1 VASRFHYAA
10 LIFSVIL
17 NCFIAWMLVELSKP
31 EKTIFNQILQR
42 EIPITVQLRTTNAL
56 TALLQLK
63 RTQASEMLIVEAFKN
78 YEELAKQY
86 QDQDDLSIRQS

>member
-1 VASRFHYAA
+1 
-10 LIFSVIL
+10 
-17 NCFIAWMLVELSKP
+17 MLVELSKP

-86 QDQDDLSIRQS
+86 